1 MFENLIGNER
11 VKELL
16 ANSINT
22 NKITHSYLFVGTAG
36 VGKTLFAK
44 QFARKILQVQ
54 DNKAEENITDLEI
67 IQPDEGKIKIEQVR
81 NLQSRIS
88 EKPVESNNKIYI
100 IKEADLM
107 TKEAQNCLLKT
118 LEEPPEYAILIL
130 IATAESSILPT
141 IKSRCMKISFE
152 PIEKQA
158 LKKYLE
164 SQGIEAT
171 KNLLEISQGSIE
183 KALKL
188 YKDED
193 TFLQVEEIV
202 SNIEGKKFLDI
213 LNKVEVLYNKEKI
226 NDILEYINILL
237 YKKIKET
244 NQNSIRERYYKYIQE
259 IENTKNNLK
268 LNCNYNMT
276 IDNLLYKIWEE

>member
-100 IKEADLM
+100 IK
-107 TKEAQNCLLKT
+107 
-118 LEEPPEYAILIL
+118 
-130 IATAESSILPT
+130 
-141 IKSRCMKISFE
+141 
-152 PIEKQA
+152 
-158 LKKYLE
+158 
-164 SQGIEAT
+164 
-171 KNLLEISQGSIE
+171 
-183 KALKL
+183 
-188 YKDED
+188 
-193 TFLQVEEIV
+193 
-202 SNIEGKKFLDI
+202 
-213 LNKVEVLYNKEKI
+213 
-226 NDILEYINILL
+226 
-237 YKKIKET
+237 
-244 NQNSIRERYYKYIQE
+244 
-259 IENTKNNLK
+259 
-268 LNCNYNMT
+268 
-276 IDNLLYKIWEE
+276 